1 MARSYVSPAGE
12 QTQKF
17 VLLIFA
23 GDHLRM
29 LAAVTTCRVRVRV
42 RLRLRFRVRVRV
54 RVWVRVRF
62 RVRVRVRVRDAVA
75 AKEGGKVA
83 ALSRSCSSL
92 SNTSST
98 SRGAGL
104 LHLG

>member
-1 MARSYVSPAGE
+1 M
-12 QTQKF
+12 
-17 VLLIFA
+17 
-23 GDHLRM
+23 
-29 LAAVTTCRVRVRV
+29 RVRVRV
-42 RLRLRFRVRVRV
+42 RA
-54 RVWVRVRF
+54 
-62 RVRVRVRVRDAVA
+62 RVRVRVRDAVA
-75 AKEGGKVA
+75 AKEEAGEVA